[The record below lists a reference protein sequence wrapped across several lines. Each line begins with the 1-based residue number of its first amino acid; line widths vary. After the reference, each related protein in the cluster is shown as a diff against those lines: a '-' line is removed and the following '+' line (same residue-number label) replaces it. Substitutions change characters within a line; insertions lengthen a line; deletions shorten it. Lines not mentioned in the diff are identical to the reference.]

1 MTLDELRD
9 AWAIDCQIDTN
20 DLTIAAAKSPN
31 LHAKYLGELLQYKL
45 RLTKLSNDM
54 IEYRVKRARYYR
66 GEMNK
71 AELDENGWE
80 QWQYKTLKS
89 EIDNLIESEKD
100 YQLMVTRDAYI
111 KTVIYFVE
119 SVMTELR
126 SRQFHIKNII
136 TWKQFQS
143 GG

>member
-1 MTLDELRD
+1 MTLDELQN
-9 AWAIDCQIDTN
+9 AWKQDCEIDVN
-20 DLTIAAAKSPN
+20 DLTVAAAKSPN

-45 RLTKLSNDM
+45 RLTKLNNDM

-66 GEMNK
+66 GEMTK
-71 AELDENGWE
+71 AELDENGWS

-111 KTVIYFVE
+111 KAVVYFVE

-126 SRQFHIKNII
+126 SR
-136 TWKQFQS
+136 
-143 GG
+143 